1 MGRVVIW
8 VFFGFFIFF
17 VVTGILSFYS
27 GSPIQPGSA
36 FIDDHE
42 IIDELE
48 VDVTE
53 EMIEEINWEVTP
65 DFKTGN
71 YMLRGIEKKVGFI
84 DTGFIANQGNKYMW
98 HFWGDQL
105 EGNLSVV
112 AVNENEPYTLVPA
125 LSNGEDT
132 SFMWSTSELAGPNNR
147 ADAHLPSNME
157 LTETGKWALLVFLGD
172 NYIDHIVVEV
182 E

>member
-1 MGRVVIW
+1 MGRKVIW

-17 VVTGILSFYS
+17 VVTGILSFYNE
-27 GSPIQPGSA
+27 SPLQPSTA

-48 VDVTE
+48 VDVSD
-53 EMIEEINWEVTP
+53 EMIEEINWEVSPEFQAGT
-65 DFKTGN
+65 
-71 YMLRGIEKKVGFI
+71 YMMRGIENKVGFI
-84 DTGFIANQGNKYMW
+84 DAGFVANQGNKYMW
-98 HFWGDQL
+98 HFWGDHL
-105 EGNLSVV
+105 EGKLSVV
-112 AVNENEPYTLVPA
+112 AVNENDPHTLVPA

-132 SFMWSTSELAGPNNR
+132 YFMWSATELAGPNNR

-157 LTETGKWALLVFLGD
+157 LTGSGKWALLVFLGG